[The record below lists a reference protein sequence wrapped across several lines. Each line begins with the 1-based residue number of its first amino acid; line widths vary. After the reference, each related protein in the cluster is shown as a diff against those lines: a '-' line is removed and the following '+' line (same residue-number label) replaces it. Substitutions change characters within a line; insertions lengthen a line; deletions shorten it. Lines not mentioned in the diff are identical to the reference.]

1 MARKGPDSSPA
12 ECMEYELM
20 HAKEWRD
27 VISKRDNPG
36 KASREALA
44 RMEHKIAVIRT
55 EALLMGITLNE

>member
-12 ECMEYELM
+12 ECMEYDLM

-27 VISKRDNPG
+27 VISKRDDPG
-36 KASREALA
+36 KAEALA
-44 RMEHKIAVIRT
+44 RWEHKIAVIRT